1 MLASGQVAF
10 DRPGNSAIASELAL
24 TGETS
29 PVKGILSMA
38 LQAVAEGRD
47 MPEIN
52 RKTLAVLRQPME
64 EGKVTIGR
72 AMNGSTFPADFIL
85 VAAMNPCS

>member
-1 MLASGQVAF
+1 
-10 DRPGNSAIASELAL
+10 
-24 TGETS
+24 
-29 PVKGILSMA
+29 MA

-52 RKTLAVLRQPME
+52 RKTLAVLRQPMD